1 VARYGF
7 SLMCEIHHP
16 DALLAQARRAEEVGF
31 DFITISDHIHP
42 WLESHEHSAYAW
54 SLLGALAVTTRRA
67 ELVSLVTCPTVRYHP
82 AIVAQK
88 AATVAAMSGG
98 RLRLGLGS
106 GENLNEHV
114 VGRGWPPADVRR
126 EMLEEAVEIIRA
138 LLDGGYVSHRGPH
151 FRVQDARIFT
161 LPETPPPIYVA
172 AGGPQ
177 AAELAGR
184 VGDGLVATEP
194 DAGLVRRFDAGGAG
208 RPHMGQMAVSAGD
221 DEEAAL
227 ADAHRFFRFSAPGWK
242 VMSELPNVA
251 NFEAA
256 TRSVRPEDLA
266 GTIPCGPD
274 EGRVVEAATRWTGAG
289 FDHLAFAPVG
299 DIDAFFAM
307 WEAGLRDRLP

>member
-1 VARYGF
+1 MTEFGYKLCSEEHGPA
-7 SLMCEIHHP
+7 E
-16 DALLAQARRAEEVGF
+16 LADLAAEAERVGF
-31 DFITISDHIHP
+31 AFAMVSDHYHP
-42 WLESHEHSAYAW
+42 WIDAQGESPFLW
-54 SLLGALAVTTRRA
+54 TTLGAAARA
-67 ELVSLVTCPTVRYHP
+67 TERLRFGTGVTCPTVRIHP
-82 AIVAQK
+82 AIVAQA
-88 AATVAAMSGG
+88 AATVAALAPG
-98 RLRLGLGS
+98 RFFLGLGS

-126 EMLEEAVEIIRA
+126 EMLEEAVGIIRA
-138 LLDGGYVSHRGPH
+138 LLGGGYVSHRGPH
-151 FRVQDARIFT
+151 FRVDDARLFT
-161 LPETPPPIYVA
+161 LPDAPPPVYVA

-184 VGDGLVATEP
+184 LADGLVATEP

-208 RPHMGQMAVSAGD
+208 RPHMGQMAVSAGA

-227 ADAHRFFRFSAPGWK
+227 AAAHRFFRFSAPGWK

-274 EGRVVEAATRWTGAG
+274 EERVVEAVTRCTDAG